1 MRHGLLLAALL
12 YAAGATGT
20 ALATPSPPDNPS
32 ANITF
37 SPPASCYGSPT
48 SATCENAVVSALNSA
63 HAALGLG
70 PYTVPADFDSL
81 PPAEQM
87 FILSNLDREA
97 FGLPTIVGLSS
108 DLNSAAA
115 LGVAEDSDPDPE
127 PELPADLPLEG
138 WDSNW
143 AGGFVNAP
151 DAYYEWM
158 YDDGPG
164 SPNEDCGAGGGGGCW
179 GHRDDVLA
187 FSNAGALVMGAASG
201 TDGGG
206 MAGYAMTIVATQDA
220 STSWTTLT
228 YTWAQA
234 QADIGGGSSSGGSGG
249 GSSGGSGSGGSSGG
263 GGSGG
268 GSSGGGSSGGGSSGG
283 GSGSGSSGA
292 GGSSGVGTDAAGGG
306 SSSGSGAGG
315 AAGSSAGGG
324 GSAGSAAGSTPT
336 PAAGASATPAATV
349 ITAAPTPLIT
359 RLRVAR
365 GGHAVRVVLGGS
377 NVAGAFQCALVRRG
391 TRHKPRYA
399 PCGAVRV
406 YRHLAAGR
414 YTFYARASK
423 PVAGSKRTSV
433 RRSFS
438 IR

>member
-249 GSSGGSGSGGSSGG
+249 GSSGGSGS
-263 GGSGG
+263 
-268 GSSGGGSSGGGSSGG
+268 
-283 GSGSGSSGA
+283 
-292 GGSSGVGTDAAGGG
+292 AA
-306 SSSGSGAGG
+306 APRAV
-315 AAGSSAGGG
+315 AAP
-324 GSAGSAAGSTPT
+324 AAVHPAAVHPAAVHPAAVRAAAPRAPAAPRAWAPT
-336 PAAGASATPAATV
+336 RPAAGARPAQAPAARPDPRR
-349 ITAAPTPLIT
+349 AAAD
-359 RLRVAR
+359 RRAAR
-365 GGHAVRVVLGGS
+365 PVP
-377 NVAGAFQCALVRRG
+377 RR
-391 TRHKPRYA
+391 PRRPA
-399 PCGAVRV
+399 P
-406 YRHLAAGR
+406 
-414 YTFYARASK
+414 
-423 PVAGSKRTSV
+423 
-433 RRSFS
+433 RR
-438 IR
+438 RRRRP